1 MLIDGLTLTL
11 TPNPNPNPNPNPSPN
26 PNPNPNPEQ
35 VLIDEAEIAAQIT
48 AEIAASSHEIAP
60 RSQITPETTET
71 SAGAAGAAGA
81 AGTAGAAGAGGEG
94 GEGGENGPLITPS
107 TGGPK
112 VLAPPPT
119 LVVAL
124 TP

>member
-71 SAGAAGAAGA
+71 SAGAAGA
-81 AGTAGAAGAGGEG
+81 GGEG